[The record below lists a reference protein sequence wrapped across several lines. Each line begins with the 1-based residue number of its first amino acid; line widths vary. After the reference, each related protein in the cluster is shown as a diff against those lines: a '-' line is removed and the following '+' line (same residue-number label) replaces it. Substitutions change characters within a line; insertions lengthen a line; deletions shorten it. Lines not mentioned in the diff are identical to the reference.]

1 MPATGFKSQALVP
14 SNSKPVT
21 FIINYNKI
29 LLSFQNIEFLYGLGL
44 LFPLVVLLCVVIRW
58 KRITR
63 QALGSKKLINQL
75 TKGYSEEKYIIK
87 VMIIIVSI
95 GLLIITAA
103 NLRKPIKEKGTAG
116 TGIDIMI
123 ALDVSKSMLA
133 EDEKPTRLDK
143 AKELIYKLTAQ
154 LQDNHIGL
162 VVFAGKAY
170 LQMPLTSDIGAIK
183 MFVSNA
189 NPALIGWQGTII
201 GDALLTCDNNL
212 DTKEKKYKAAI
223 LITDGEGQDTK
234 ALDAAKKLTE
244 KGVIVHTVGVG
255 SVAGAPIIEGTNDYK
270 KDAEGNTVITKL
282 NSILLQQIADAT
294 GGTYHY
300 LDNTDVVSNDLSQ
313 TLNSM
318 DKKAIG
324 SPGSYV
330 EYESYYF
337 IFLTIAIILLV
348 VELFITEKTRKVF
361 IDKTLVTA
369 AMLLL
374 YSSSAVCQSSNSTII
389 KGNEFYR
396 KGDFKSAQV
405 EYEKVLGQDSK
416 SAIAAFNNANSL
428 FRQQQYAAA
437 AKQMEEL
444 AANTADPI
452 FRAKAWYNKGVAEV
466 RQQQMVA
473 AAVAF
478 KKSLVLN
485 SNDEATKENLQM
497 VLNEL
502 RKKQQEDQQNKN
514 KSQPEQKKQT
524 STKQAEQQLNMLRDE
539 EKRLQQEVQQ
549 KKFKQQAG
557 NEKDW

>member
-1 MPATGFKSQALVP
+1 M
-14 SNSKPVT
+14 
-21 FIINYNKI
+21 
-29 LLSFQNIEFLYGLGL
+29 LSFQNIEFLYGLGIL
-44 LFPLVVLLCVVIRW
+44 LPSVALLYLTIRW
-58 KRITR
+58 KRKTR
-63 QALGSKKLINQL
+63 QALGNEILINQL
-75 TKGYSEEKYIIK
+75 TKGYSERKYIIK
-87 VMIIIVSI
+87 VVAIIVTI
-95 GLLIITAA
+95 GLLIVTAA

-154 LQDNHIGL
+154 LQDNRIGL
-162 VVFAGKAY
+162 VVFAGRAY
-170 LQMPLTSDIGAIK
+170 LQIPLTSDIGAAK

-189 NPALIGWQGTII
+189 NPNLISWQGTVI
-201 GDALLTCDNNL
+201 GDALTLCNNSL

-223 LITDGEGQDTK
+223 LITDGEDQDTK
-234 ALDAAKKLTE
+234 ALDAAKELTE

-270 KDAEGNTVITKL
+270 KDADGNTVITKL
-282 NSILLQQIADAT
+282 NTSLLQQIADAT

-300 LDNTDVVSNDLSQ
+300 LDNTDAVSNDLSQ

-324 SPGSYV
+324 NPGSYV

-337 IFLTIAIILLV
+337 IFLAIAILLLV
-348 VELFITEKTRKVF
+348 AELFITEKTRKAFVN
-361 IDKTLVTA
+361 KTAIAV
-369 AMLLL
+369 AMLLFC
-374 YSSSAVCQSSNSTII
+374 SSSAFCQSNNSTIV
-389 KGNEFYR
+389 KGNELYR
-396 KGDFKSAQV
+396 KGDFKSAET

-444 AANTADPI
+444 AANTTDPI
-452 FRAKAWYNKGVAEV
+452 LQAKAWYNKGVAEV
-466 RQQQMVA
+466 KQQQMDA
-473 AAVAF
+473 AAASF
-478 KKSLVLN
+478 KKSLMLN
-485 SNDEATKENLQM
+485 NNDENTRENLQM

-502 RKKQQEDQQNKN
+502 KKQQQKQQNKN
-514 KSQPEQKKQT
+514 KPKQKKQPP
-524 STKQAEQQLNMLRDE
+524 KNQAEQQLNMLRDE
-539 EKRLQQEVQQ
+539 EKRLQSEVQQ
-549 KKFKQQAG
+549 KKFKQDVG